1 MTLRV
6 TIFQLLSFFLTMSI
20 YAQPILGLPE
30 TSSKG
35 KYSVGYTTIQ
45 LKDPIRTFKDGTLRT
60 IKISIWYPSNDGNNS
75 QMRFGDYYSHY
86 YNDTC
91 YTDKNFYPLNSYFD
105 QFAAF
110 FKVPLDIRKK
120 IYCIQLTSSILNQP
134 IDNKTFPLILYAAS
148 YRGIPA
154 ENANLFELFASN
166 GYVVAGVPSIG
177 AEGREIETD
186 ESGVALQTGDLNLL
200 MSYLKTKNY
209 INTNAIVIAG
219 HSFGVFP
226 ALLSALKN
234 EAIKGAFSL
243 DGSHTYFKPLLDKL
257 LPENIRFAKPF
268 LQFSQSAISKG
279 NFINRFYEKNCSARS
294 YYFQFRHLLH
304 QDFAGITYLFVNNI
318 SPKDTWSNTYQHKTK
333 KTKKEESYISTY
345 KLILNFLKET
355 MHQDKEAGNSI
366 QNIVKTSAGS
376 SIFLEKKMK
385 N

>member
-1 MTLRV
+1 
-6 TIFQLLSFFLTMSI
+6 MSS
-20 YAQPILGLPE
+20 YAQPILDFPE
-30 TSSKG
+30 ISSKG
-35 KYSVGYTTIQ
+35 KYRVGYTTIQ
-45 LKDPIRTFKDGTLRT
+45 LKDPVRTFKDGTRRT
-60 IKISIWYPSNDGNNS
+60 IKISIWYPSNDRNNL
-75 QMRFGDYYSHY
+75 QMRVGDYYSNY

-91 YTDKNFYPLNSYFD
+91 FTDKKFYPLNSYFD

-134 IDNKTFPLILYAAS
+134 IDDKTFPLILYAAS

-154 ENANLFELFASN
+154 ENANLFELLASN

-177 AEGREIETD
+177 AEGREIQTD

-209 INTNAIVIAG
+209 INTNAIVTAG

-234 EAIKGAFSL
+234 EAIKGSFSL

-257 LPENIRFAKPF
+257 IPENIRFAKPF
-268 LQFSQSAISKG
+268 LQFSQIVIRKE
-279 NFINRFYEKNCSARS
+279 NFVNRFYETNCSARS
-294 YYFQFRHLLH
+294 YYFQFRHLIH
-304 QDFAGITYLFVNNI
+304 QDFAGITYLFVNSI
-318 SPKDTWSNTYQHKTK
+318 STKDARSNTYQHKIERTQ
-333 KTKKEESYISTY
+333 KEESYVYTY
-345 KLILNFLKET
+345 QLILDFLKET
-355 MHQDKEAGNSI
+355 LHQNKEAVNSI
-366 QNIVKTSAGS
+366 QNIVATSGGN